1 MSPANGSDSSVWCE
15 DALLES
21 EDDDVLDDDDDDD
34 EAGGTGAGLAWWP
47 LVLCDNCEE

>member
-34 EAGGTGAGLAWWP
+34 EAGGMGRGLPWWQ
-47 LVLCDNCEE
+47 LVLCDDWEE